1 VTPWGFPDV
10 IGEFDTLIRVPQ
22 RRVTMSQVEKLEQTV
37 EQLSPDE
44 LATFRSWFI
53 EFDAAAWDR
62 QIEIDSEV
70 GRLDRLAQSAIEDH
84 RAGKTKRI

>member
-1 VTPWGFPDV
+1 
-10 IGEFDTLIRVPQ
+10 
-22 RRVTMSQVEKLEQTV
+22 MSQVEKLEQTV
-37 EQLSPDE
+37 ERLSPDE
-44 LATFRSWFI
+44 LATFRSWFS

>member
-1 VTPWGFPDV
+1 VTPWGFLDV
-10 IGEFDTLIRVPQ
+10 IGQVDTLIRVPQ

-37 EQLSPDE
+37 ERLSPDE

-53 EFDAAAWDR
+53 EFDAAEWDR
-62 QIEIDSEV
+62 QIAMDSEA
-70 GRLDRLAQSAIEDH
+70 GKLDKLAQSAIEDH